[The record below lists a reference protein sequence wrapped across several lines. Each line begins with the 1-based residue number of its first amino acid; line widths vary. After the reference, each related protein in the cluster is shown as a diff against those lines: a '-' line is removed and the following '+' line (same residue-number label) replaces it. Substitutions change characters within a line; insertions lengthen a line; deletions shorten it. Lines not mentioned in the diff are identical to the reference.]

1 MPQLKADLHLHTAE
15 DAVDFRLIRY
25 RTEDLILHAR
35 QQNFQVIAVTNHL
48 WPTVTAE
55 QIAQARDQGLLLLP
69 GVEAQLRNRHVLVI
83 GTEPNL
89 SPPRT
94 FDDLCAM
101 RRDGYLVIAPHPF
114 YPSPFALRGLLL
126 QHLDAFDAVEY
137 CHFYCRSFNS
147 NRGAVALAK
156 DQGLP
161 LVGNSDMH
169 ALWQLGKTYSLLQS
183 EFSPEG
189 VIAAVKA
196 GRVQVVSA
204 PLSLRLYLQ
213 VSLAKAVSDLCWNI
227 PYYFLVGR
235 HRRAR
240 RA

>member
-1 MPQLKADLHLHTAE
+1 MPDLKADLHLHTAE

-25 RTEDLILHAR
+25 RTEDLFRHAR
-35 QQNFQVIAVTNHL
+35 KQNFQVIAVTNHL

-55 QIAQARDQGLLLLP
+55 QITRARDQGLLLLP
-69 GVEAQLRNRHVLVI
+69 GVEAQIRNRHVLVI
-83 GTEPNL
+83 GAKPGL
-89 SPPRT
+89 APPRT
-94 FDDLCAM
+94 FEDLRAM

-126 QHLDAFDAVEY
+126 EHLDAFDAVEY
-137 CHFYCRSFNS
+137 CHFYCRSFNA
-147 NRGAVALAK
+147 NHRAVVLATE
-156 DQGLP
+156 QGLP

-169 ALWQLGKTYSLLQS
+169 ALWQLGKTYSVLQS

-189 VIAAVKA
+189 VIAAVKS
-196 GRVQVVSA
+196 GRVQVKSE

-235 HRRAR
+235 HRKAR
-240 RA
+240 GA